1 MLLYELGER
10 HMHHPSRTKPLL
22 CRELVG
28 RERELQELDEAL
40 QQAASGN
47 PQLVLLAGD
56 AGRGKSKLCRAL
68 IEITQ
73 GHQALELFGRSNYQ
87 DQTLPYVPVLNSFCL

>member
-47 PQLVLLAGD
+47 PQLVLLAGE
-56 AGRGKSKLCRAL
+56 AGRGKTKPCRPF
-68 IEITQ
+68 IEISQ
-73 GHQALELFGRSNYQ
+73 AHQPPRPS
-87 DQTLPYVPVLNSFCL
+87 PPPNSQNHAPPSAPSSHPS